1 MLNLVA
7 IKALAGFN
15 YVRADQVIAIRS
27 TDPAKCDVF
36 LMGGVIIPC
45 SEPAAS
51 AIAKLNAGLK
61 SEAEAAKVEG

>member
-7 IKALAGFN
+7 IKALAGYN

-36 LMGGVIIPC
+36 LVGGVIIPC
-45 SEPAAS
+45 AEPAAE

-61 SEAEAAKVEG
+61 SEAEAAKAQG

>member
-27 TDPAKCDVF
+27 TDPSKCDVF
-36 LMGGVIIPC
+36 LVGGVIIPC
-45 SEPAAS
+45 SEPAAA
-51 AIAKLNAGLK
+51 AIAKLQDGLK
-61 SEAEAAKVEG
+61 SQAEAEKAKE

>member
-7 IKALAGFN
+7 IKALAGYN

-27 TDPAKCDVF
+27 TDPSKCDVF

-45 SEPAAS
+45 SETAAE
-51 AIAKLNAGLK
+51 AIAKLQAGLK
-61 SEAEAAKVEG
+61 SQAESLKAAE